1 MDISPLFSHPML
13 LPEHSQ
19 KLAVA
24 AFPRLVFSPGALGSL
39 HLRLLVVLKGPL
51 LAPAHVPALQK
62 DLGSS
67 TVVCADVHSE
77 LVVLQQTRGE
87 DEEPPQVLR
96 VQVAA
101 AAVVVTTVQECLD
114 GGERKCTLH
123 NNGTWMTP
131 LVGGK
136 EGNMSSASGIIA
148 PGIPSM
154 EVDPTC
160 SHLRPALS
168 SGGTALSRS
177 APHFSTMLLIC
188 W

>member
-1 MDISPLFSHPML
+1 ML

-62 DLGSS
+62 DLCSGA
-67 TVVCADVHSE
+67 VVGADVHSE

-96 VQVAA
+96 IQVAA
-101 AAVVVTTVQECLD
+101 AAVVVSTVQESLD
-114 GGERKCTLH
+114 DALGGREGGQYEQRIRHHCSRHSL
-123 NNGTWMTP
+123 NG
-131 LVGGK
+131 
-136 EGNMSSASGIIA
+136 S
-148 PGIPSM
+148 
-154 EVDPTC
+154 
-160 SHLRPALS
+160 
-168 SGGTALSRS
+168 
-177 APHFSTMLLIC
+177 
-188 W
+188 

>member
-1 MDISPLFSHPML
+1 MVKCTQIIAGSRFNTTPGSRFDDETKDMDIGPLFTHPML
-13 LPEHSQ
+13 LPEHGQ

-24 AFPRLVFSPGALGSL
+24 ALPRLVLSPSAFGRL

-62 DLGSS
+62 DLGGS

-77 LVVLQQTRGE
+77 LVVLQQTGGE

-114 GGERKCTLH
+114 DAFGGREGGQYEQRVWHHCSRHSL
-123 NNGTWMTP
+123 NG
-131 LVGGK
+131 
-136 EGNMSSASGIIA
+136 S
-148 PGIPSM
+148 
-154 EVDPTC
+154 
-160 SHLRPALS
+160 
-168 SGGTALSRS
+168 
-177 APHFSTMLLIC
+177 
-188 W
+188 